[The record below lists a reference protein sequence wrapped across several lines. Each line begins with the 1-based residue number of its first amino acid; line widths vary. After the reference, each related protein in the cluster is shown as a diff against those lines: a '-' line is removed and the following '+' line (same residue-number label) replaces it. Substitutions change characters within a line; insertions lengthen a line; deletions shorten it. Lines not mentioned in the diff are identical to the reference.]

1 MDFLPAESDCNYQPQ
16 IEVVGDLAHGIEMLN
31 ARVARDGTPEF
42 DLASQA
48 KLRRKMLEEFAEHDD
63 DDTKGSIR
71 PQKAIADVRAVLG
84 PHDILLS
91 GVGAHKMWVARHY
104 QCQEPGTCLI
114 SNGFCSMGMPLP
126 GAISAK
132 LSRPDA
138 KILAVVGDGDVM
150 MNVQE
155 METASRL
162 NSDITVL
169 VWEDHAYG
177 LITWKQQQEFGHHT
191 DLSFTN
197 PDWLGLCAAM
207 GWQGERCENA
217 ADLHDALNRAL
228 AHKGPA
234 MVVIPIDY
242 RENMILTERLGKIET
257 TF

>member
-1 MDFLPAESDCNYQPQ
+1 
-16 IEVVGDLAHGIEMLN
+16 
-31 ARVARDGTPEF
+31 
-42 DLASQA
+42 
-48 KLRRKMLEEFAEHDD
+48 
-63 DDTKGSIR
+63 
-71 PQKAIADVRAVLG
+71 
-84 PHDILLS
+84 
-91 GVGAHKMWVARHY
+91 
-104 QCQEPGTCLI
+104 
-114 SNGFCSMGMPLP
+114 MGMPLP

-155 METASRL
+155 METAIRL

-177 LITWKQQQEFGHHT
+177 LIAWKQQQEFGRHT
-191 DLSFTN
+191 DLAFTN
-197 PDWLGLCAAM
+197 PDWLGLCTAM
-207 GWQGERCENA
+207 GWQGERCEDA
-217 ADLHDALNRAL
+217 ADLQDTLNRAL

-242 RENMILTERLGKIET
+242 RENMKLTERLGKIET